1 MTPRT
6 WCAVAVVTLVGAL
19 VPACGERKVDNTDI
33 QFIDLTQL
41 RVLMSEDLD
50 NPNRLVLIDP
60 RIPADFSAAHIPGA
74 ENLRLPDVQKYTGR
88 DPAIDRHDYIV
99 VYGDDPGSAVAQG
112 MTKTL
117 LSRRYSK
124 VRMFAGGMAEWKK
137 AGFAVQSSPR

>member
-6 WCAVAVVTLVGAL
+6 RCAVAGLAVVGAL
-19 VPACGERKVDNTDI
+19 LPGCSERKVDGTDI

-41 RVLMSEDLD
+41 RMLMAEDQD
-50 NPNRLVLIDP
+50 NPNRLLLIDP
-60 RIPADFSAAHIPGA
+60 RIPADYSAAHIPGA
-74 ENLRLPDVQKYTGR
+74 ENLRLPDVQKHTGR

-117 LSRRYSK
+117 LSRRYGK
-124 VRMFAGGMAEWKK
+124 VRMFAGGMVEWKK
-137 AGFAVQSSPR
+137 AGFAVQSSAR